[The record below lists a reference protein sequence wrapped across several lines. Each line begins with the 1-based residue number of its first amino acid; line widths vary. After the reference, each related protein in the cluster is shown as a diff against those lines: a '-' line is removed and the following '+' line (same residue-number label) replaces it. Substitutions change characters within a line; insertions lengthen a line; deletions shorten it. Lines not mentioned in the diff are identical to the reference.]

1 MAKIIVAI
9 HGLGNKPSESVLKSW
24 WKKSI
29 QEGLRSIGY
38 PHYFFKFKLVYWA
51 DILYD
56 KPLKSGIK
64 DKNDPAF
71 SDDEPYMPANRAGKR
86 KPKPIYKKIVGKLQK
101 KLNAQFVDKNMSL
114 KYSPVVDLIFQRFF
128 RELGLYYSEEMIPY
142 RGESLLAKEAI
153 RQELS
158 EVLKKYHRHQILLIA
173 HSMGTIIAFDV
184 LSLKNPEVTI
194 NTLVTI
200 GSPLGM
206 PIIQSKILT
215 ELQVVKNSLQIPDN
229 IINDWYNFFDPD
241 DNVSSEPIL
250 HDKFLANKNQ
260 VQIKDIKINNDYEFE
275 GKRNPHKSYGYLRAP
290 EVALVI
296 HEFLNSN
303 RSQLTI
309 RVSNLINKMLSVIVK
324 K

>member
-1 MAKIIVAI
+1 MAKIIIAI

-38 PHYFFKFKLVYWA
+38 PNYFFKFELVYWA
-51 DILYD
+51 DILY
-56 KPLKSGIK
+56 KNPLQPDIK
-64 DKNDPAF
+64 DRKDPAF
-71 SDDEPYMPANRAGKR
+71 VDEPYMPANHAGKR
-86 KPKPIYKKIVGKLQK
+86 KPGPIFKKIVGKLQK
-101 KLNAQFVDKNMSL
+101 KLNSQLVDENMSI
-114 KYSPVVDLIFQRFF
+114 KYSPVVDLVFQHFF
-128 RELGLYYSEEMIPY
+128 RELGLYYSAEMIPY

-158 EVLKKYHRHQILLIA
+158 EVLKKYQRHQILLIA

-184 LSLKNPEVTI
+184 LSLKNPESI
-194 NTLVTI
+194 IDTLVTM

-206 PIIQSKILT
+206 PVIQSKILAERQIT
-215 ELQVVKNSLQIPDN
+215 KNMLQIPDN
-229 IINDWYNFFDPD
+229 ISHDWYNFFDPD
-241 DNVSSEPIL
+241 DNVSNEPIL
-250 HDKFLANKNQ
+250 RDKFLENKKA
-260 VQIKDIKINNDYEFE
+260 VQIKDIKICNDYEFE
-275 GKRNPHKSYGYLRAP
+275 GERNPHKSFGYLRAP

-296 HEFLNSN
+296 HEFLNRD
-303 RSQLTI
+303 RSQFAI